1 MQSGKKVDIMLI
13 QKIKSNFQSERDR
26 MYNVEKYRLKGRA
39 AKLYLNGVKL
49 SVAKETSFTAIKDL
63 TANEK

>member
-1 MQSGKKVDIMLI
+1 MQSGKKVDIILI
-13 QKIKSNFQSERDR
+13 HRIKSNFQSEKDR
-26 MYNVEKYRLKGRA
+26 MDNVEKYRLKGKA
-39 AKLYLNGVKL
+39 SKLYLSGVKL

>member
-1 MQSGKKVDIMLI
+1 MENLCIWCVSDL
-13 QKIKSNFQSERDR
+13 
-26 MYNVEKYRLKGRA
+26 YNVEKYRLKGKA